1 MTMRP
6 DIDPNSIVRR
16 PLIGRISVIA
26 NAAIFSRVNLIIIY
40 FTVTVITCA
49 QVMFAVSLVVGGAAL
64 VACALCFFA
73 VATFVASLL
82 ARHEKGYS
90 AVDLFGI
97 GAIAA
102 ILTAAG
108 LALMVWSGFRMVV
121 YDVNVQGVYWAIVG
135 ILTACV
141 IARKNDAL

>member
-6 DIDPNSIVRR
+6 DIDPNAIVRR
-16 PLIGRISVIA
+16 PLIGRIFVIA
-26 NAAIFSRVNLIIIY
+26 KAAIFSRTNLILIY

-49 QVMFAVSLVVGGAAL
+49 QAMFAVSLAVGGAAL
-64 VACALCFFA
+64 AACALCFFA

-82 ARHEKGYS
+82 ARHEQGHS
-90 AVDLFGI
+90 AADLSGI

-102 ILTAAG
+102 ILTAGG
-108 LALMVWSGFRMVV
+108 LALMMWSGFRIVI

-141 IARKNDAL
+141 TARKNDAF